1 MKFSNLF
8 KRKTMNNLQ
17 LDSLIQGIS
26 DSITRVHERIEAHDI
41 EMFKNYMDLKKD
53 ENGVITEMTPKMI
66 SIALPDKDGNYV
78 PRKIPMV
85 ALSNVSSLELD
96 KIKVNISFNAGWDAK
111 NESMDV
117 NVGSTRKKS
126 NEKDISGMNHE
137 IEICYIREDTP
148 EGLAKLTNEMIKVI

>member
-17 LDSLIQGIS
+17 LDTLIQGIS

-53 ENGVITEMTPKMI
+53 ENGVVTEMVPKMI
-66 SIALPDKDGNYV
+66 TIALPDKDGKFV
-78 PRKIPMV
+78 PRQIPIV

-111 NESMDV
+111 SEAMDV
-117 NVGSTRKKS
+117 NVGNTRKKS
-126 NEKDISGMNHE
+126 SEKDSPGMNHE
-137 IEICYIREDTP
+137 IEICYVREDTP
-148 EGLAKLTNEMIKVI
+148 EGLAKLTSELIKVI